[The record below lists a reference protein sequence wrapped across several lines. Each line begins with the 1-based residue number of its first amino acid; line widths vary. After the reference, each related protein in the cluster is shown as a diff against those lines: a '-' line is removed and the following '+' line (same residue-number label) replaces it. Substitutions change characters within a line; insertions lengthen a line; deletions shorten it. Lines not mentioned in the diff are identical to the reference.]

1 MDKSNGRHR
10 RMRSNKGQTGLRI
23 TNIITGGNKQ
33 GYIGRVVRVVPL
45 PWMPRDLFDEDE
57 FEYVRDTL
65 HNIEPEYLNGG
76 LWGNSYVKAGTIME
90 MTAEEEEEHYKNMN
104 TPRNFGILKV
114 VYRDDFHDLIKLLY
128 RIPLHLDQLKS
139 DLYIYKS
146 MPKNDRLNYLIE
158 LITPEKTLLSRR
170 NVLERTAQRK
180 QHRLDRR

>member
-1 MDKSNGRHR
+1 
-10 RMRSNKGQTGLRI
+10 
-23 TNIITGGNKQ
+23 
-33 GYIGRVVRVVPL
+33 
-45 PWMPRDLFDEDE
+45 
-57 FEYVRDTL
+57 
-65 HNIEPEYLNGG
+65 
-76 LWGNSYVKAGTIME
+76 ME